1 MGRPS
6 ERDAADVCVRLAV
19 HRKNVR
25 AGTQGSKSCRLL
37 RVSLL
42 LAIMRSIVGKTNPI
56 HMGRLGIKAGQPN
69 GTPWLAFLRPDS
81 LPSCLCKWKAPP
93 GWGRAGGARVRR
105 RRGVGWGG
113 DNALPDGNDK
123 DAYMNEAVRPFRT
136 IPVATI
142 LLACGGNALAN
153 ATWPMRRARIVSA
166 TRTALQKLAAAT
178 PGLQGAR
185 GAALDQK
192 KRTEKRSVLLMVA
205 LATY

>member
-105 RRGVGWGG
+105 RRGVGTTPTYSKQYTRREYRAS
-113 DNALPDGNDK
+113 ALVSPSGVLRPARWNDRG
-123 DAYMNEAVRPFRT
+123 AYMNEAV
-136 IPVATI
+136 
-142 LLACGGNALAN
+142 
-153 ATWPMRRARIVSA
+153 
-166 TRTALQKLAAAT
+166 
-178 PGLQGAR
+178 
-185 GAALDQK
+185 
-192 KRTEKRSVLLMVA
+192 
-205 LATY
+205 